1 MDATQ
6 IAELKAQLKQELQ
19 AELAND
25 HAEPLDNLW
34 MLLGGVLVFFMH
46 TGFSM
51 LETGSVR
58 FKNAQN
64 ILCKNLMVVCVGFL
78 CWYFLGFGLAF
89 GTTAGKFMG
98 TDRFVG
104 SGFAGTIAMREWF
117 FQGAFCAT
125 AATIVSGSMAE
136 RTMLQG
142 FAIFTVLLT
151 AFLYPVVVH
160 WGWSGQGLL
169 NDGEA
174 SIVGPTYNDF
184 AGSGIVHMV
193 GGVAALVGAIIV
205 GPRKGRWANEEDFA
219 PHNPSLCVLG
229 TLVLWFGWFGF
240 NGASTLSMKS
250 SEDAFSSALVCMNTT
265 LAPAVAG
272 LVVFLLRCY
281 IFDPK
286 CFDVMAICNGI
297 LGGLVSI
304 TAGCG
309 SVAPGESVV
318 IGFLGAFVYQG
329 ASMLMVKLKIDD
341 PLDAFAVHGA
351 CGCWGV
357 LAAGLFGEGNGAF
370 YGGDQLGV
378 QIVAVL
384 LIAAWIAIPSLAL
397 CFALRAAG
405 LLRVPEAIEMDGLD
419 VHEHTPTQSHPT
431 KALSTKK
438 PAAESQV

>member
-6 IAELKAQLKQELQ
+6 ITELKAQLKEELMT
-19 AELAND
+19 EMAND
-25 HAEPLDNLW
+25 HGEPLDNLW

-89 GTTAGKFMG
+89 GTSAGGFMG
-98 TDRFVG
+98 TDTFAG
-104 SGFAGTIAMREWF
+104 KGFAGTTKMREWF

-142 FAIFTVLLT
+142 FFFFTVLLT

-160 WGWSGQGLL
+160 WGWSGAGIFN
-169 NDGEA
+169 NDDG
-174 SIVGPTYNDF
+174 SIVGPGYNDF

-193 GGVAALVGAIIV
+193 GGVAALVGAIVV
-205 GPRKGRWANEEDFA
+205 GPRAGRWTEPEEFV
-219 PHNPSLCVLG
+219 PHSPALCVLG
-229 TLVLWFGWFGF
+229 TLVLWFGWYGF

-250 SEDAFSSALVCMNTT
+250 SDDAFSAALVCMNTT

-272 LVVFLLRCY
+272 MVVFLLRCY
-281 IFDPK
+281 VFAPK

-297 LGGLVSI
+297 LAGLVSI
-304 TAGCG
+304 TAPCG
-309 SVAPGESVV
+309 SVEPG
-318 IGFLGAFVYQG
+318 
-329 ASMLMVKLKIDD
+329 
-341 PLDAFAVHGA
+341 
-351 CGCWGV
+351 
-357 LAAGLFGEGNGAF
+357 
-370 YGGDQLGV
+370 
-378 QIVAVL
+378 
-384 LIAAWIAIPSLAL
+384 
-397 CFALRAAG
+397 
-405 LLRVPEAIEMDGLD
+405 
-419 VHEHTPTQSHPT
+419 
-431 KALSTKK
+431 
-438 PAAESQV
+438 

>member
-1 MDATQ
+1 
-6 IAELKAQLKQELQ
+6 
-19 AELAND
+19 
-25 HAEPLDNLW
+25 
-34 MLLGGVLVFFMH
+34 
-46 TGFSM
+46 M

-78 CWYFLGFGLAF
+78 CWYVLGFGLAF
-89 GTTAGKFMG
+89 GTTSGKFIG
-98 TDRFVG
+98 TDTFVG
-104 SGFAGTIAMREWF
+104 KGFAGTYKMREWF

-160 WGWSGQGLL
+160 WGWSGAGIL
-169 NDGEA
+169 NNEEG
-174 SIVGPTYNDF
+174 SIVGETGYNDF

-193 GGVAALVGAIIV
+193 GGVAALMGAVVVGS
-205 GPRKGRWANEEDFA
+205 RTGRWANPEDFA
-219 PHNPSLCVLG
+219 PHNPALCVLG
-229 TLVLWFGWFGF
+229 TLVLWFGWYGF

-281 IFDPK
+281 VFAPK

-304 TAGCG
+304 TAPCG
-309 SVAPGESVV
+309 SVEPGESLV
-318 IGFLGAFVYQG
+318 IGFIGAFVYQG

-351 CGCWGV
+351 CGFWGV
-357 LAAGLFGEGNGAF
+357 LAAGLFGEELRGSTV
-370 YGGDQLGV
+370 GDQLPV
-378 QIVAVL
+378 QIVAAL
-384 LIAAWIAIPSLAL
+384 LIFVWIAVPSLLLLVGLKAV
-397 CFALRAAG
+397 G
-405 LLRVPEAIEMDGLD
+405 LLRVPSAIEMDGLD
-419 VHEHTPTQSHPT
+419 VHEHTPTSPT
-431 KALSTKK
+431 KKLEPEAK
-438 PAAESQV
+438 V

>member
-1 MDATQ
+1 
-6 IAELKAQLKQELQ
+6 
-19 AELAND
+19 
-25 HAEPLDNLW
+25 
-34 MLLGGVLVFFMH
+34 
-46 TGFSM
+46 M
-51 LETGSVR
+51 LETGSLR

-98 TDRFVG
+98 TARFVG

-142 FAIFTVLLT
+142 FAIFSVLLT
-151 AFLYPVVVH
+151 SFLYPVVVH
-160 WGWSGQGLL
+160 WGWSGQGIL

-193 GGVAALVGAIIV
+193 GGVAALVGAIVV
-205 GPRKGRWANEEDFA
+205 GPRAGRWANEEDFA
-219 PHNPSLCVLG
+219 PHNPALCVLG
-229 TLVLWFGWFGF
+229 TLVLWFGWYGF

-250 SEDAFSSALVCMNTT
+250 SEDAFSAALVCMNTT

-281 IFDPK
+281 VFPPK

-304 TAGCG
+304 TAPCG
-309 SVAPGESVV
+309 SVAPGESLA
-318 IGFLGAFVYQG
+318 IGLIGAFVYQG

-351 CGCWGV
+351 CGFWGV
-357 LAAGLFGEGNGAF
+357 LAAGMFATDTYGYASAAGKGGIF
-370 YGGDQLGV
+370 YGGDFDSTG
-378 QIVAVL
+378 
-384 LIAAWIAIPSLAL
+384 AALAL
-397 CFALRAAG
+397 LFAEIAWVGTMSLIMFVPLKQLG
-405 LLRVPEAIEMDGLD
+405 LLRVSAEVEAAGMDVSKHGGSAY
-419 VHEHTPTQSHPT
+419 EN
-431 KALSTKK
+431 
-438 PAAESQV
+438 

>member
-1 MDATQ
+1 
-6 IAELKAQLKQELQ
+6 
-19 AELAND
+19 
-25 HAEPLDNLW
+25 
-34 MLLGGVLVFFMH
+34 
-46 TGFSM
+46 M

-142 FAIFTVLLT
+142 FAIFTILLT

-160 WGWSGQGLL
+160 WGWSGAGLL

-193 GGVAALVGAIIV
+193 GGVAAFCGAVVVGS
-205 GPRKGRWANEEDFA
+205 RSGRWSDEEDFS
-219 PHNPSLCVLG
+219 PHNPALCVLG
-229 TLVLWFGWFGF
+229 TLVLWFGWYGF

-250 SEDAFSSALVCMNTT
+250 SEDAFSAALVCMNTT

-281 IFDPK
+281 VFPPK

-304 TAGCG
+304 TAPCG
-309 SVAPGESVV
+309 SVAPGESIV
-318 IGFLGAFVYQG
+318 IGLIGAFVYQG

-351 CGCWGV
+351 CGFWGV
-357 LAAGLFGEGNGAF
+357 LAAGMFATDTYGYASAAGKGGIF
-370 YGGDQLGV
+370 YGGDFDSTG
-378 QIVAVL
+378 
-384 LIAAWIAIPSLAL
+384 AALAL
-397 CFALRAAG
+397 LFAEIAWVGTMSLIMFVPLKQLG
-405 LLRVPEAIEMDGLD
+405 LLRVSAEVEAAGMDVSKHGGSAY
-419 VHEHTPTQSHPT
+419 EN
-431 KALSTKK
+431 
-438 PAAESQV
+438 

>member
-1 MDATQ
+1 
-6 IAELKAQLKQELQ
+6 
-19 AELAND
+19 
-25 HAEPLDNLW
+25 
-34 MLLGGVLVFFMH
+34 
-46 TGFSM
+46 M

-64 ILCKNLMVVCVGFL
+64 ILCKNLMVVCVGFI
-78 CWYFLGFGLAF
+78 CWYILGFGLAF

-98 TDRFVG
+98 TDTFVG
-104 SGFAGTIAMREWF
+104 AGFAGTIKMREWF

-160 WGWSGQGLL
+160 WGWSGQGIL

-219 PHNPSLCVLG
+219 P
-229 TLVLWFGWFGF
+229 
-240 NGASTLSMKS
+240 
-250 SEDAFSSALVCMNTT
+250 
-265 LAPAVAG
+265 AVAG

-309 SVAPGESVV
+309 SVAPGESLV
-318 IGFLGAFVYQG
+318 IGFIGAFVYQG

-351 CGCWGV
+351 CGFWGV

-378 QIVAVL
+378 QIVAAI
-384 LIAAWIAIPSLAL
+384 LIFLWIAIPSAL
-397 CFALRAAG
+397 LLFGLKAAAM
-405 LLRVPEAIEMDGLD
+405 LRVPDAVEADGLD
-419 VHEHTPTQSHPT
+419 VHEHTPTHTRDTS
-431 KALSTKK
+431 K
-438 PAAESQV
+438 